1 MCQVIVK
8 TLLAIQ
14 PHVAHTYRSC
24 ISSIHDCVGFSCFD
38 VLGFDVM
45 LDQQAKP
52 WIIEVND
59 LPSFEAP
66 ATILVHGA
74 LSY

>member
-1 MCQVIVK
+1 VYEA
-8 TLLAIQ
+8 L
-14 PHVAHTYRSC
+14 S
-24 ISSIHDCVGFSCFD
+24 
-38 VLGFDVM
+38 FDVM

-52 WIIEVND
+52 WIIKVND

-66 ATILVHGA
+66 ATILVYEA